1 MIRNTYNRYEIFIN
15 TNGDIDQLPF
25 VEIPEATTDKYEIWN
40 EGLSRMDKLSQK
52 YYNDPFYDF
61 FILFAN
67 PEYVSEFDIPDG
79 TLVRIPFP
87 LERVKSIYEGG
98 LQKIKTQ

>member
-15 TNGDIDQLPF
+15 DNGDIDQLPF
-25 VEIPEATTDKYEIWN
+25 IQIPVASTDKYEVWN
-40 EGLSRMDKLSQK
+40 EGRSRMDKLSQK

-67 PEYVSEFDIPDG
+67 PEYLSEFDIPDG

-87 LERVKSIYEGG
+87 LERAKSVYETG
-98 LQKIKTQ
+98 LQKIRNK

>member
-15 TNGDIDQLPF
+15 DNGDIDQLPF
-25 VEIPEATTDKYEIWN
+25 IQIPVSTTDKYEIWN
-40 EGLSRMDKLSQK
+40 EGRSRMDKLSQK

-67 PEYVSEFDIPDG
+67 PEYISEFDIPDG
-79 TLVRIPFP
+79 TLIRIPFP
-87 LERVKSIYEGG
+87 LDRVKSVYETG
-98 LQKIKTQ
+98 LQEIRTQ

>member
-15 TNGDIDQLPF
+15 DNGNIDQLPF
-25 VEIPEATTDKYEIWN
+25 IQIPVSSTDKYEIWN
-40 EGLSRMDKLSQK
+40 EGRSRMDKLSQK

-61 FILFAN
+61 FILFGN
-67 PEYVSEFDIPDG
+67 PEYLSEFDIPDG

-87 LERVKSIYEGG
+87 LERAKSVYESG
-98 LQKIKTQ
+98 LQKIRTQ